1 MDTMEKEF
9 KEVKDRT
16 RRLEMRI
23 ENDVVPSLN
32 DISKC
37 YLDTYKRYVKEVDKV
52 DGLLDKVAVI
62 EITVEKHS
70 EQIVSLQHR
79 FA

>member
-1 MDTMEKEF
+1 MMSCLLSMIL
-9 KEVKDRT
+9 VSVI
-16 RRLEMRI
+16 LI
-23 ENDVVPSLN
+23 H
-32 DISKC
+32 I
-37 YLDTYKRYVKEVDKV
+37 LDTYKRYVKEVDKV
-52 DGLLDKVAVI
+52 DGLVDKVAVI